1 MNGSYAA
8 QKTFD
13 PWSVPESVTMFNF
26 APEDIRSFMHP
37 HWQTQKAVHPVW
49 FYALGLYFLIIGKL
63 NFFVMNHSTRNSL
76 HKPKIYLAGTIA
88 FGGNIS
94 VLRIFGRCPS
104 LRTPSNMLVMNLAVS
119 DLMLMITLMPEL
131 LYNFFNGG
139 PWRFGDIACQ
149 IHAFCGNLLALVPM

>member
-49 FYALGLYFLIIGKL
+49 FYALGLYFLIIG
-63 NFFVMNHSTRNSL
+63 NFQFFKKIKVKAV
-76 HKPKIYLAGTIA
+76 HKSKIYLAGSIA
-88 FGGNIS
+88 FGGNLS
-94 VLRIFGRCPS
+94 VLRIFGRCQS

-131 LYNFFNGG
+131 LYNFFTGG
-139 PWRFGDIACQ
+139 PWRFGDIGCQ
-149 IHAFCGNLLALVPM
+149 IHAFCGNWLALVSM